1 MGKNVRACVLNCLDK
16 IINDKAY
23 SNIVLQNDLDGL
35 SSADKRL
42 ATTIIYGT
50 LQNYRLLRYQWAHM
64 VKKMP
69 GKRIGILIDMSVYQ
83 LLMMDKIPSYAIVNE
98 ANLLAGKYKSFVNA
112 ILHNVMD
119 QGLVYGSDDV
129 NLSVEKWLYEMF
141 LAHYG
146 KDKANSILKSYLDK
160 AILYGRINSLVCTK
174 DDFKDQKFIDDKMFI
189 VTNDLLNSEMFKK
202 GMFVIQDKGGSKIID
217 SLDLK
222 EGLQVLDLC
231 SAPGT
236 KACQMAMIMN
246 DKGHIDAFDLYE
258 SRLSLIKENTRKLNI
273 HIIDTKVNDASIEVQ
288 ELFDKYD
295 RILVDAPC
303 SGLGVLRRKP
313 DIKLNIQPED
323 LDNIITLQKQILN
336 NAAKYLKVNGIM
348 VYSTCTLNKK
358 ENERQ
363 IQSFLA
369 ERPDYS
375 LVSQR
380 TIFPFE
386 FDSDGFFVAKLW
398 RNGL

>member
-112 ILHNVMD
+112 ILHKVMD

-222 EGLQVLDLC
+222 EGMQVLDLC

-258 SRLSLIKENTRKLNI
+258 SRLSLIKENISKLNI

-288 ELFDKYD
+288 ELYDKYD

-363 IQSFLA
+363 IINFLKQHPNYQLL
-369 ERPDYS
+369 EEK
-375 LVSQR
+375 
-380 TIFPFE
+380 TIFPDE
-386 FDSDGFFVAKLW
+386 ENCDGFYHAKLV
-398 RNGL
+398 RIL